1 MSKSGCL
8 ETRELRFSYPD
19 GPTALHGISLDV
31 KRGDFVAVIGQNGS
45 GKTTLAKHFNGLL
58 RPDAGKVCL
67 FGEDIAN
74 RKVSELAQDVGYVFQ
89 NPDHQIFSA
98 TVREEIDFGPRNL
111 GCSNDM
117 VGRRTEEAI
126 EYFGLGDV
134 ADCQPA
140 VLGFGLRRKVSIA
153 AVYAM
158 KTPVLIL
165 DEPTSGLD
173 LKSTNE
179 LMAVI
184 SELHRLE
191 HTIIL
196 ITHDMRVV
204 AEYVPHCMVMRGGEI
219 LAYDVTREI
228 FKNSELLLETQ
239 IAVPQISELGN
250 RMTPYGM
257 PDDVLTVPEFSD
269 EYNRI
274 LLGQEE
280 GKKNADRR

>member
-1 MSKSGCL
+1 MSKSVCL
-8 ETRELRFSYPD
+8 EIRELRFSYPD
-19 GPTALHGISLDV
+19 GPTVLRGISLDV

-58 RPDAGKVCL
+58 RPDAGKVRL

-74 RKVSELAQDVGYVFQ
+74 RNVSELAQDVGYVFQ

-98 TVREEIDFGPRNL
+98 TVREEIEFGPRNL

-117 VGRRTEEAI
+117 VGRRTEKAL
-126 EYFGLGDV
+126 EYFGLGNV
-134 ADCQPA
+134 ADSQPA

-219 LAYDVTREI
+219 LAHDVTREI
-228 FKNSELLLETQ
+228 FKNSGLLLETQ

-257 PDDVLTVPEFSD
+257 PDDVLTVPEFAD

-280 GKKNADRR
+280 GKKSADRR